1 MTQALYILLALIL
14 LSLIVSIHEFGH
26 YFVARLCGINVVEFS
41 VGFGPKL
48 LGWKRKGIQYS
59 LRCIPLGGYCSFGE
73 DEEDA
78 PLPDAFSRAPVWKR
92 FLTLIAG
99 PGMNFLLAFVACIVL
114 LSSFYYAELQP
125 RISAIGVGTPA
136 QSAGFELGDIVTKIN
151 GVSVSYDGEGV
162 ETVREIIRQ
171 DGTLSP
177 LEFTVERDGE
187 ELLLSLTP
195 ELISVD
201 EATGQGTL
209 QIGVSFGGRYYSF
222 PEAVRDSFGTMA
234 QTTSALLD
242 ALKDLIFKGEGVEEM
257 SGTVGTVVL
266 MSDMMQDTKLEAAVY
281 LTVFISLNL
290 GVINLLPLPALDGG
304 RLLLL
309 LLEALR
315 GKPLPREK
323 EGMVHAIGFL
333 LLIGVFV
340 FFTYHDIVRLIAG
353 G

>member
-1 MTQALYILLALIL
+1 MIRFIYILLALIL

-26 YFVARLCGINVVEFS
+26 YIVARLCGINIVEFS
-41 VGFGPKL
+41 VGFGPKIF
-48 LGWKRKGIQYS
+48 GWKRKGIQYS
-59 LRCIPLGGYCSFGE
+59 LRWIPLGGYCSFGD
-73 DEEDA
+73 DEEDK
-78 PLPDAFSRAPVWKR
+78 PLPNAFNRAPVWKR

-114 LSSFYYAELQP
+114 LSNFYYAELQP
-125 RISAIGVGTPA
+125 RITGIGIGTPA
-136 QSAGFELGDIVTKIN
+136 ESAGLALGDVVTKIN
-151 GVSVSYDGEGV
+151 GADVSYDGAGV
-162 ETVREIIRQ
+162 ETVREIIRR
-171 DGTLSP
+171 DGLNAP
-177 LEFTVERDGE
+177 LELTVNRDGE
-187 ELLLSLTP
+187 ELLLYLTP
-195 ELISVD
+195 ELLSVD

-209 QIGVSFGGRYYSF
+209 QIGVNFGGRYYSF

-242 ALKDLIFKGEGVEEM
+242 ALKDLIFRGEGMEEM

-266 MSDMMQDTKLEAAVY
+266 MSDMMQDSQLQAAVY

-309 LLEALR
+309 LLEAIR
-315 GKPLPREK
+315 RKPLPREK

-333 LLIGVFV
+333 LLIGIFV
-340 FFTYHDIVRLIAG
+340 FLTYHDIVRLITG